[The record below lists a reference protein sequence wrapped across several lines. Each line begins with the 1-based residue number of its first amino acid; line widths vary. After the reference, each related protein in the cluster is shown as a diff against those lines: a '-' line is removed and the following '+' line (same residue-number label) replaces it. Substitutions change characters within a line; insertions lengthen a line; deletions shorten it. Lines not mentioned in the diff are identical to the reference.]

1 MATNYLI
8 PIIGT
13 EQYGNGGEG
22 KRRDRRTEIGRDRFV
37 IESNEFNRIYHVS
50 ESFEMIESSRLC
62 KKVKR
67 YIFAGI

>member
-37 IESNEFNRIYHVS
+37 IESNEFNRIYTFLKVS
-50 ESFEMIESSRLC
+50 
-62 KKVKR
+62 K
-67 YIFAGI
+67 